1 MIDDMLQNML
11 INTND
16 AISLEFLENDR
27 LLVHLIRGIAWS
39 FTSTPVT
46 VGQGMVDPSE
56 RLPKAVALQACV
68 CVPSL
73 SQKKT
78 VVIGGPSS
86 IHEGSRG
93 ITRDHECLRVSGS
106 CTSFS
111 QRDATRWAKGSLTSG
126 PPYAKMWRC
135 LKRNQGHKENVSR
148 WRGLSGNPDIFS
160 ATLGNINRRW
170 SMCKNS
176 NRTSLTWWNLTFI
189 EWSWGWVRICRIF
202 VAEALAND

>member
-73 SQKKT
+73 SQKKLLSLEAQAAYT
-78 VVIGGPSS
+78 RDQ
-86 IHEGSRG
+86 EGSRG
-93 ITRDHECLRVSGS
+93 ITSV
-106 CTSFS
+106 
-111 QRDATRWAKGSLTSG
+111 
-126 PPYAKMWRC
+126 
-135 LKRNQGHKENVSR
+135 
-148 WRGLSGNPDIFS
+148 
-160 ATLGNINRRW
+160 
-170 SMCKNS
+170 
-176 NRTSLTWWNLTFI
+176 
-189 EWSWGWVRICRIF
+189 
-202 VAEALAND
+202 